1 MSYWYRLRERR
12 GIWITSSRPVNWK
25 GWLHLVATIAAFFA
39 AISQTLGG
47 GMFPG
52 HQDLALIGS
61 ALIFGGLAILGL
73 LKTKIEQDFSS

>member
-1 MSYWYRLRERR
+1 
-12 GIWITSSRPVNWK
+12 
-25 GWLHLVATIAAFFA
+25 
-39 AISQTLGG
+39 
-47 GMFPG
+47 MFPG